1 MGSHHSVL
9 VPFDE
14 DKSGDQRNKLTKP
27 RTYSNATVTC
37 LPSLSSG
44 SRLTLLGS
52 SKILSSKEN
61 VARHGGVSG
70 VERLSSANVHSNL
83 NDFNPTSE
91 NPCDRN
97 PIARVSEG
105 NASSLQTVTNLPL
118 RRRST
123 LLAAPPA
130 TISRKSTKTERHPT
144 RVVKIE
150 STAASSVAPDADSCR
165 QLYITRSDYSLIKRG
180 SLRVTNASP
189 TPSSGPAP
197 ALLTPNIDGVPE
209 YLATRPDRAYEAS
222 HPTSEVTCSCLN
234 SRGSPFDCP
243 ESPALGCLCIHD
255 DSNRPLPGVPALLVP
270 RHEHGTEQSM
280 PRSRITMSPK
290 NIFDDIARRQ
300 QAYIAAVGNAQ
311 RIVSQHP
318 MNITT
323 HSGYS
328 STESMTSWQTSE
340 SGFTAEIT
348 TTSMA
353 TFGAVNNAINNSNI
367 YPDRCPT
374 VIALEGG
381 NYGPT
386 AQTALDEDLSSFGEA
401 GKIPKVLSNKLPE
414 EEHTVVSIP
423 RTPSSSHRMS
433 DSSLSAE
440 ILDKIT
446 GQVYYQR
453 FSRRR
458 SQLEDVKNLVPVKI
472 SRYLD
477 QPKIASEKATLEI
490 STDFIYARIHLRPI
504 RTTTFLELP

>member
-14 DKSGDQRNKLTKP
+14 DRRSGDQRNKLTKP

-44 SRLTLLGS
+44 SRLTLFGS

-61 VARHGGVSG
+61 VSRHGGVSG
-70 VERLSSANVHSNL
+70 IERLSSANVHSNL
-83 NDFNPTSE
+83 NDFNPRGE
-91 NPCDRN
+91 NACDRN
-97 PIARVSEG
+97 LIVRVSEG
-105 NASSLQTVTNLPL
+105 NTSSLQTVTNLPL

-144 RVVKIE
+144 RVVEIE
-150 STAASSVAPDADSCR
+150 STVASSVAPDTDLCR
-165 QLYITRSDYSLIKRG
+165 QPYITRSDYSLIRRG

-189 TPSSGPAP
+189 TPSSGSAS

-209 YLATRPDRAYEAS
+209 YLATRPGRASEAS
-222 HPTSEVTCSCLN
+222 HPTYKVTCSCLN
-234 SRGSPFDCP
+234 ARGSPFDCP
-243 ESPALGCLCIHD
+243 ESPTLGCLCIHN
-255 DSNRPLPGVPALLVP
+255 DSNRPLPGVPALLGS

-280 PRSRITMSPK
+280 QRSRITMSPK

-300 QAYIAAVGNAQ
+300 QAYIAAVENAQ
-311 RIVSQHP
+311 RTVSHHP

-323 HSGYS
+323 HSSCS
-328 STESMTSWQTSE
+328 STESMTSWKTSE
-340 SGFTAEIT
+340 SVFTAEIT

-353 TFGAVNNAINNSNI
+353 RSGAVSDAINNSNI
-367 YPDRCPT
+367 DPDRCPN
-374 VIALEGG
+374 VITLEGG

-386 AQTALDEDLSSFGEA
+386 AQSALDENLPSFGEA
-401 GKIPKVLSNKLPE
+401 GNTSKVLSNKLPE
-414 EEHTVVSIP
+414 EEHTFISIP
-423 RTPSSSHRMS
+423 RTPSSRAS

-453 FSRRR
+453 FSRKR
-458 SQLEDVKNLVPVKI
+458 SQFEDQCPEI
-472 SRYLD
+472 G
-477 QPKIASEKATLEI
+477 EKGWI
-490 STDFIYARIHLRPI
+490 
-504 RTTTFLELP
+504 